1 MIRGLRPSTQVV
13 GEVVSIDP
21 ASRRITIKT
30 DQGATVEMSIRDNAP
45 VLGVAPGAKDLKS
58 APRITLAEIAAGD
71 RVAASTHKLGEKIE
85 AGSIAVMARSELSE
99 QRRREQAE
107 WQARGAGGIVS
118 ATDPGAHS
126 ITLKSGQRTITVL
139 TNEKT
144 EFRRYAPD
152 SVKFSDSRP
161 SSFEEMKP
169 GDQLRVLGDRSAD
182 GNTITAERVV
192 SGAFRQVAGTIRS
205 IDAATGMVTITD
217 LATKQPFSFRVK
229 PDSTLKSMPP
239 QMAAMLARRL
249 RPDGE
254 QPGAE
259 EPANTAQRRARPG
272 LPARPEGAPA
282 VRNGDVTQMLDR
294 LPPAA
299 LTDLKPGEA
308 VILSATSGGADGS
321 ATAIMLL
328 SGVEPLLTA
337 SPAASR
343 DLMSGWLSGG
353 GDSGMDQ

>member
-1 MIRGLRPSTQVV
+1 
-13 GEVVSIDP
+13 
-21 ASRRITIKT
+21 
-30 DQGATVEMSIRDNAP
+30 
-45 VLGVAPGAKDLKS
+45 
-58 APRITLAEIAAGD
+58 
-71 RVAASTHKLGEKIE
+71 
-85 AGSIAVMARSELSE
+85 
-99 QRRREQAE
+99 
-107 WQARGAGGIVS
+107 
-118 ATDPGAHS
+118 
-126 ITLKSGQRTITVL
+126 
-139 TNEKT
+139 
-144 EFRRYAPD
+144 
-152 SVKFSDSRP
+152 
-161 SSFEEMKP
+161 MKP

-182 GNTITAERVV
+182 GNTVTAERVI

-205 IDAATGMVTITD
+205 IDPASGVVTVTD

-249 RPDGE
+249 RPGGE
-254 QPGAE
+254 QSGQE

-272 LPARPEGAPA
+272 LPVRPEGPPA
-282 VRNGDVTQMLDR
+282 ARNGDISQMLDR

-299 LTDLKPGEA
+299 LTDLKPGDA
-308 VILSATSGGADGS
+308 VILSATGGVGDGS